1 MNGGKPPISGPE
13 FECIWYIFPIGRTIG
28 VLTIIIAMNNHP
40 SQPSNQRCKIIQ
52 LLRSHGI
59 SPTVQ
64 RVKIAST
71 LLERPQHLSADQ
83 VLAMTNQIGRP
94 VSKATVYNSLG
105 LFARKGLIRELFVDP
120 DRAFYDSSTHPH
132 HHFYNLDTQEISDIA
147 DDAIHIELATPPPA
161 GCEISNM
168 EIVIQVRNKQ
178 DS

>member
-1 MNGGKPPISGPE
+1 M
-13 FECIWYIFPIGRTIG
+13 T
-28 VLTIIIAMNNHP
+28 P
-40 SQPSNQRCKIIQ
+40 SELEQSEQRKQIVQ

-71 LLERPQHLSADQ
+71 MLLRPQHLSADQ
-83 VLAMTNQIGRP
+83 VLTLTNQTGRP

-132 HHFYNLDTQEISDIA
+132 HHFYNAVTQEICDI
-147 DDAIHIELATPPPA
+147 DESAIQVNLNATPPPNT
-161 GCEISNM
+161 EISGV
-168 EIVIQVRNKQ
+168 ELVVHIRPRK
-178 DS
+178 